1 MEKEFYQHGNTT
13 VYEHSV
19 RVAAVSLLLARWLR
33 LRFRKQELIRGALLH
48 DYFLYDWHKTKT
60 GHGLHGF
67 THPKTA
73 LKRAREDY
81 LLNRVEENIILRH
94 MFPLVPIPPAC
105 REAWIICLADKYC
118 AAAETL
124 ERTRTGHGT
133 AKRFRNGGTHE
144 IHLLSRLREKSS
156 RKRDRR

>member
-1 MEKEFYQHGNTT
+1 MEKEFCQHGDTT

-19 RVAAVSLLLARWLR
+19 RVATVSLLLARWLR
-33 LRFRKQELIRGALLH
+33 FRVRKRELIRGALLH
-48 DYFLYDWHKTKT
+48 DYFLYDWHKTKA

-73 LKRAREDY
+73 LNCAREDY
-81 LLNRVEENIILRH
+81 LLSRVEENIILRH

-124 ERTRTGHGT
+124 GRNRTERG
-133 AKRFRNGGTHE
+133 AVKAFRNGGTHE
-144 IHLLSRLREKSS
+144 IQLLSRLREKSS
-156 RKRDRR
+156 RKRNRR